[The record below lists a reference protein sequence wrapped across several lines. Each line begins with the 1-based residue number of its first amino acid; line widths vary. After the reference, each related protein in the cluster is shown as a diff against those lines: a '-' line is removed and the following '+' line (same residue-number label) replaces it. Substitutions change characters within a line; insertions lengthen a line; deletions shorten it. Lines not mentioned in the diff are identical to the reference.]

1 MKTKK
6 LKQQSRRLM
15 LLALSSATLGSLML
29 PDAAQAQAQA
39 AVSGPVRI
47 VVPFTPGTTPDS
59 VSRVIGPILA
69 KRLGQAVIT
78 DNRPGASGI
87 IGMDMVAKA
96 PPNGQT
102 VMVST
107 NTSLTLPLFY
117 KTVPFDVLKSFQ
129 PLGMIGTNNF
139 ALVVH
144 PSVPAS
150 NPKELIAWIKAN
162 GGTVNYASPGQG
174 TLHHLTMEK
183 FIHSAGV
190 KVLHVPYKG
199 SAGAISDVLGGHVK
213 MMMMPLHLAMPLR
226 ADGKLKVIGS
236 TRAERDPQYKDVIPL
251 QEGGVA
257 GFDEDSWVALWGP
270 KGMPPALVTAYNS
283 ALREALGSAEVKDT
297 LAKQGLTLQPG
308 SPDDL
313 MKAAQA
319 EYQKLATVVK
329 NAQITA
335 E

>member
-1 MKTKK
+1 MKTTI
-6 LKQQSRRLM
+6 LQQTIRRAM
-15 LLALSSATLGSLML
+15 LLGATGAALGTLVA
-29 PDAAQAQAQA
+29 PAWAQP
-39 AVSGPVRI
+39 VVTGPVKI

-59 VSRVIGPILA
+59 VSRVIAPILA
-69 KRLGQAVIT
+69 KRLGQATIT

-102 VMVST
+102 VMVGT
-107 NTSLTLPLFY
+107 NTSLTLPMFY
-117 KTVPFDVLKSFQ
+117 KKVPFDVIKSFQ

-150 NPKELIAWIKAN
+150 NPKELVAWIKAN
-162 GGTVNYASPGQG
+162 GATVNYASPGQG

-183 FIHSAGV
+183 FMHSTGV
-190 KVLHVPYKG
+190 KVMHVPYKG

-236 TRAERDPQYKDVIPL
+236 TRAERDPQYKDVTTL

-257 GFDEDSWVALWGP
+257 GFDEDSWLALWGP
-270 KGMPPALVTAYNS
+270 KGMPPALVAAYN
-283 ALREALGSAEVKDT
+283 AGLREALASPEVKDA
-297 LAKQGLTLQPG
+297 LARQGLTLQPG

-313 MKAAQA
+313 LKAANA
-319 EYQKLATVVK
+319 EYQKWAVVVR
-329 NAQITA
+329 NAQIKA

>member
-1 MKTKK
+1 MKTKNLNQK
-6 LKQQSRRLM
+6 TRRLM
-15 LLALSSATLGSLML
+15 LLGACASALGTLVL
-29 PDAAQAQAQA
+29 PGAAQAQG
-39 AVSGPVRI
+39 AVAGPVRI

-59 VSRVIGPILA
+59 VARVIGPIVA
-69 KRLGQAVIT
+69 KRLAQSVIT

-96 PPNGQT
+96 APNGQT

-150 NPKELIAWIKAN
+150 NPKELIAYIKAN
-162 GGTVNYASPGQG
+162 GATVNYASPGQG

-190 KVLHVPYKG
+190 KVMHVPYKG

-236 TRAERDPQYKDVIPL
+236 TRAERDPQYKDVVPL

-257 GFDEDSWVALWGP
+257 GFDEDSWLAVWGP
-270 KGMPPALVTAYNS
+270 KGMSPALVASYNA
-283 ALREALGSAEVKDT
+283 ALRDALGSAEVKEA

-313 MKAAQA
+313 MKAATA
-319 EYQKLATVVK
+319 EYQKWATVVR

>member
-1 MKTKK
+1 MKTTI
-6 LKQQSRRLM
+6 LQQTIRRAM
-15 LLALSSATLGSLML
+15 LLGAAGAALGTLVA
-29 PDAAQAQAQA
+29 PAWAQP
-39 AVSGPVRI
+39 VVTGPVRI
-47 VVPFTPGTTPDS
+47 IVPFTPGTTPDS

-162 GGTVNYASPGQG
+162 GGIVNYASPGQG

-270 KGMPPALVTAYNS
+270 KGMPPALVAAYNG
-283 ALREALGSAEVKDT
+283 ALREALGSAEVKDA

-308 SPDDL
+308 SPEDL
-313 MKAAQA
+313 MKAATA
-319 EYQKLATVVK
+319 EFQKLATVVK

>member
-1 MKTKK
+1 MK
-6 LKQQSRRLM
+6 KQIRQQTRRLV
-15 LLALSSATLGSLML
+15 LLAASGAALGTFMM
-29 PDAAQAQAQA
+29 PGAAQAEA
-39 AVSGPVRI
+39 AVTGPVRI

-59 VSRVIGPILA
+59 VARVIGPILA

-96 PPNGQT
+96 APNGQT

-150 NPKELIAWIKAN
+150 NPKELVAWIKAN
-162 GGTVNYASPGQG
+162 GAAVNYASPGQG
-174 TLHHLTMEK
+174 TLHHLTMES

-190 KVLHVPYKG
+190 KVMHVPYKG

-236 TRAERDPQYKDVIPL
+236 TRAARDPQYKDVVPL
-251 QEGGVA
+251 QEGGIA
-257 GFDEDSWVALWGP
+257 GFDEDSWVAVWGP
-270 KGMPPALVTAYNS
+270 KGMPPALVASYNA
-283 ALREALGSAEVKDT
+283 ALREALGSAEVKEA

-313 MKAAQA
+313 LRTATA
-319 EYQKLATVVK
+319 EYQKWATVVR
-329 NAQITA
+329 NAQIKA

>member
-1 MKTKK
+1 MKTTYVQKTM
-6 LKQQSRRLM
+6 RR
-15 LLALSSATLGSLML
+15 ALILG
-29 PDAAQAQAQA
+29 AAGAALGTIVSPGAVQAQAL
-39 AVSGPVRI
+39 VTGPVRI

-69 KRLGQAVIT
+69 RRLGQAVIT

-96 PPNGQT
+96 APNGQT

-107 NTSLTLPLFY
+107 NTSLTLPMFY

-150 NPKELIAWIKAN
+150 SPKELITWIKAN
-162 GGTVNYASPGQG
+162 GGAVNYASPGQG

-190 KVLHVPYKG
+190 KVPHVPYKG

-270 KGMPPALVTAYNS
+270 KGMPPALVAAYNG
-283 ALREALGSAEVKDT
+283 ALREALGSADVKEA

-308 SPDDL
+308 SPEDL
-313 MKAAQA
+313 MKAANA
-319 EYQKLATVVK
+319 EYQKLAAVVK
-329 NAQITA
+329 NANITA

>member
-1 MKTKK
+1 MKTTI
-6 LKQQSRRLM
+6 LQQTIRRAM
-15 LLALSSATLGSLML
+15 LLGATGAALGTLVV
-29 PDAAQAQAQA
+29 PAWAQP
-39 AVSGPVRI
+39 VVTGPVKI

-59 VSRVIGPILA
+59 VSRVIAPILA
-69 KRLGQAVIT
+69 KRLGQATIT

-102 VMVST
+102 VMVGT

-117 KTVPFDVLKSFQ
+117 KKVPFDVIKSFQ

-150 NPKELIAWIKAN
+150 NPKELVAWIKAN
-162 GGTVNYASPGQG
+162 GATVNYASPGQG

-183 FIHSAGV
+183 FMHSTGV
-190 KVLHVPYKG
+190 KVMHVPYKG

-236 TRAERDPQYKDVIPL
+236 TRAERDPQYKDVVTL

-257 GFDEDSWVALWGP
+257 GFDEDSWLALWGP
-270 KGMPPALVTAYNS
+270 KGMPPALVAAYN
-283 ALREALGSAEVKDT
+283 AGLREALASPEVKDA

-313 MKAAQA
+313 LKAANA
-319 EYQKLATVVK
+319 EYQKWAVVVR
-329 NAQITA
+329 NAQIKA

>member
-1 MKTKK
+1 MKTTI
-6 LKQQSRRLM
+6 LQQTIRRAM
-15 LLALSSATLGSLML
+15 LLGATGAALGTLVA
-29 PDAAQAQAQA
+29 PAWAQP
-39 AVSGPVRI
+39 VVTGPVKI

-59 VSRVIGPILA
+59 VSRVIAPILA
-69 KRLGQAVIT
+69 KRLGQATIT

-102 VMVST
+102 VMVGT

-117 KTVPFDVLKSFQ
+117 KKVPFDVIKSFQ

-150 NPKELIAWIKAN
+150 NPKELVAWIKAN
-162 GGTVNYASPGQG
+162 GATVNYASPGQG

-183 FIHSAGV
+183 FMHSTGV
-190 KVLHVPYKG
+190 KVMHVPYKG

-236 TRAERDPQYKDVIPL
+236 TRAERDPQYKDVTTL

-257 GFDEDSWVALWGP
+257 GFDEDSWLALWGP
-270 KGMPPALVTAYNS
+270 KGMPPAVVAAYN
-283 ALREALGSAEVKDT
+283 AGLREALASPEVKDA

-313 MKAAQA
+313 LKAANA
-319 EYQKLATVVK
+319 EYQKWAVVVR
-329 NAQITA
+329 NAQIKA

>member
-1 MKTKK
+1 MKTTI
-6 LKQQSRRLM
+6 LQQTLRRAM
-15 LLALSSATLGSLML
+15 LLGATGAALGTLVA
-29 PDAAQAQAQA
+29 PAWAQP
-39 AVSGPVRI
+39 VVTGPVKI

-59 VSRVIGPILA
+59 VSRVIAPILA
-69 KRLGQAVIT
+69 KRLGQATIT

-102 VMVST
+102 VMVGT
-107 NTSLTLPLFY
+107 NTSLTLPMFY
-117 KTVPFDVLKSFQ
+117 KKVPFDVIKSFQ

-150 NPKELIAWIKAN
+150 NPKELVAWIKAN
-162 GGTVNYASPGQG
+162 GATVNYASPGQG

-183 FIHSAGV
+183 FMHSTGV
-190 KVLHVPYKG
+190 KVMHVPYKG

-236 TRAERDPQYKDVIPL
+236 TRAGRDPQYKDVTTL

-257 GFDEDSWVALWGP
+257 GFDEDSWLALWGP
-270 KGMPPALVTAYNS
+270 KGMPPAVVAAYN
-283 ALREALGSAEVKDT
+283 AGLREALASPEVKDA

-313 MKAAQA
+313 LKAANA
-319 EYQKLATVVK
+319 EYQKWAVVVR
-329 NAQITA
+329 NAQIKA

>member
-1 MKTKK
+1 MKTTI
-6 LKQQSRRLM
+6 LQETMRRAM
-15 LLALSSATLGSLML
+15 LLAAAGAALGTLMVSG
-29 PDAAQAQAQA
+29 AAQAEALVA
-39 AVSGPVRI
+39 GPVRI

-59 VSRVIGPILA
+59 VSRVIAPILA
-69 KRLGQAVIT
+69 KRLGQATIT

-107 NTSLTLPLFY
+107 NTSLTLPMFY
-117 KTVPFDVLKSFQ
+117 KAVPFDVIKSFQ

-150 NPKELIAWIKAN
+150 NPKELVAWIKAN
-162 GGTVNYASPGQG
+162 GATVNYASPGQG

-183 FIHSAGV
+183 FMHSTGV
-190 KVLHVPYKG
+190 KVMHVPYKG

-236 TRAERDPQYKDVIPL
+236 TRAERDPQYKDVVPL

-257 GFDEDSWVALWGP
+257 GFDEDSWLAVWGP
-270 KGMPPALVTAYNS
+270 KGMSPAVVAAYNA
-283 ALREALGSAEVKDT
+283 ALREALGSAEVKEA

-308 SPDDL
+308 SADDL
-313 MKAAQA
+313 LKAATA
-319 EYQKLATVVK
+319 EYQKWATVVR
-329 NAQITA
+329 NAHIKA